1 MTLRPL
7 RPLTALALSLSLL
20 TGTAHGGTLSGDT
33 YTMQVVEQLATT
45 SVRYTD
51 AGFTLLDAA
60 SDRLYT
66 SDWYEHT
73 IYLQAGQEY
82 RIAGACDGDC
92 RDMDLAL
99 YDEQGRE
106 VARDTQRDDR
116 PVVTVRPRR
125 DGEYTLAVAIPDC
138 RAGRCTYGVA
148 LYGRPRTGKP
158 QI

>member
-7 RPLTALALSLSLL
+7 RTLTALTLSLSLL
-20 TGTAHGGTLSGDT
+20 TGTAHGALSGDA
-33 YTMQVVEQLATT
+33 YTMQVVDQLADTT
-45 SVRYTD
+45 GRYAD

-66 SDWYEHT
+66 TDWYQHT
-73 IYLQAGQEY
+73 VHLQAGQEY
-82 RIAGACDGDC
+82 RIAGACDDDC

-99 YDEQGRE
+99 YDADGRE
-106 VARDTQRDDR
+106 VAHDTGRNDR
-116 PVVTVRPRR
+116 PVVAVRVRR
-125 DGEYTLAVAIPDC
+125 DGAYTLAVAIPDC